1 MSLSSARKQLDQ
13 VAGELRAH
21 EELAANHF
29 NDYIGW
35 RIATRQ
41 LQKRLVQIGT
51 QTDDEDLIASE
62 VETVET
68 MLG

>member
-1 MSLSSARKQLDQ
+1 MTLASTRKQLNQ

-21 EELAANHF
+21 EESKHF

-41 LQKRLVQIGT
+41 IQKRLTQIGT
-51 QTDDEDLIASE
+51 LSDNTVAIDNE